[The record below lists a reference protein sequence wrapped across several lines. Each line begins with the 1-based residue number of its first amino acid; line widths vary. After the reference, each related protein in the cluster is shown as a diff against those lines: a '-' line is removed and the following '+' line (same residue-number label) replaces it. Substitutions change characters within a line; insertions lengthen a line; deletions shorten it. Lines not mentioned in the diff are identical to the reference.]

1 MKKPLRKP
9 QEVQD
14 DLERIYC
21 GKVGIEYHHIR
32 DREERGWVRQQ
43 FEKFNEPGVVSKE
56 HKLLIFDRLCRNEM
70 FTNFLKNR
78 FTTSK
83 RFGIEGCDSV
93 ISGLNALLD
102 RAAQH
107 KVQRVI
113 MGMPHRG
120 RLNTLTNV
128 LGKDES
134 DIFSEFQELHA
145 FLNEE
150 VWGNSG
156 DVKYHLGTTYD
167 KTFPD
172 GHRMNLVSFLFLI
185 LQREPQF

>member
-1 MKKPLRKP
+1 
-9 QEVQD
+9 
-14 DLERIYC
+14 
-21 GKVGIEYHHIR
+21 
-32 DREERGWVRQQ
+32 
-43 FEKFNEPGVVSKE
+43 
-56 HKLLIFDRLCRNEM
+56 M

-93 ISGLNALLD
+93 ISGLNALVD

-107 KVQRVI
+107 KVQRIVF
-113 MGMPHRG
+113 GMPHRG

-128 LGKDES
+128 LGKDEK

-167 KTFPD
+167 KTYPD
-172 GHRMNLVSFLFLI
+172 GHHMNLVTTFPTKFI
-185 LQREPQF
+185 IYNV